1 MEADMAID
9 NFTEFDRN
17 RYSVFAPPQEQ
28 GFRPFGQMSSTPLP
42 EQISAGTRIVP
53 KSETQIG
60 TTAPSRASINIPRPI
75 VTSPTAQ
82 GDVPQLPNM
91 VMGNQVGASPFA
103 APLPQGGTV
112 SQMEGGRPMTEQ
124 EIAFQKQVGERI
136 EQRKFQDELK
146 SAGFRPEGGGMTL
159 AGKGYMP
166 SEQER
171 EGAKQFAE
179 TKARVGI
186 RALTDSMTRSG
197 MQLDDIRSQV
207 DNALAGKGGL
217 AKASAK
223 DALAVLNKINMS
235 RQSRPQDM
243 AKIEERAINNAK
255 YETDETGKQIPAN
268 AAAWAKDRM
277 AELDSFVPEGFPDK
291 GLKDYMDKGEYAQL
305 QRTLR
310 LASNNTRGSAVDT
323 AMKLAESN
331 IQKAKGR
338 ANRDYQKKVVSEAR
352 KAAQNADDRKLI
364 DDLKGEL
371 EGIQK
376 RMKKYEDAKNEK
388 DKAKI
393 MSEEQYAG
401 YQSRSGEILGQ
412 MQNMNRPQGEQQ
424 ELERVTADGRI
435 AIFDANT
442 KQFIRYK

>member
-1 MEADMAID
+1 MAID

-28 GFRPFGQMSSTPLP
+28 RFGPQPSQFVGPQPSQFVGPQPSRMEAPPIAPFAQPYQPSAPFMTQPSPPPIAPFAQPYQPLAP
-42 EQISAGTRIVP
+42 FAQP
-53 KSETQIG
+53 
-60 TTAPSRASINIPRPI
+60 TAPSRESANMPNPMTPPI
-75 VTSPTAQ
+75 A
-82 GDVPQLPNM
+82 
-91 VMGNQVGASPFA
+91 PFA
-103 APLPQGGTV
+103 EPYKPLAPFAQ
-112 SQMEGGRPMTEQ
+112 QRPMTEQ
-124 EIAFQKQVGERI
+124 EQTLQKQVGERI
-136 EQRKFQDELK
+136 ARGDTVEQRYKDEQRMK
-146 SAGFRPEGGGMTL
+146 QEMNIAVAKAGIGARAIIASLTKQGM
-159 AGKGYMP
+159 
-166 SEQER
+166 SESD
-171 EGAKQFAE
+171 
-179 TKARVGI
+179 
-186 RALTDSMTRSG
+186 L
-197 MQLDDIRSQV
+197 RSQV
-207 DNALAGKGGL
+207 DNALKDKGGIQG
-217 AKASAK
+217 ASK
-223 DALAVLNKINMS
+223 MDALAVLNKINMS

-243 AKIEERAINNAK
+243 AKIEERAINNSK

-352 KAAQNADDRKLI
+352 KAAQNADERKLV

-376 RMKKYEDAKNEK
+376 RMKKYEDTRNEK

-393 MSEEQYAG
+393 MSAEQYAG
-401 YQSRSGEILGQ
+401 YQSRSDEILGQ